1 MGFIHHTTTGRRPGS
16 TPEPLVVS
24 PSEAWRMLNCGNT
37 HGYALLARNELQ
49 SYLDGRKRK
58 IVVASIHRLI
68 ARRLASTG
76 ATDDQQQQSPP
87 QRHRRERRSKARGAT
102 TRNTP

>member
-1 MGFIHHTTTGRRPGS
+1 MQIIHPSTTGRRPAS

-24 PSEAWRMLNCGNT
+24 PREAWRMLNCGNT

-58 IVVASIHRLI
+58 IVVASVHRLI

-87 QRHRRERRSKARGAT
+87 QPRRRERRPKTRAAAA
-102 TRNTP
+102 RNTS